1 MPGTRIRKKKII
13 NQMKTEFSAL
23 SVNEGL
29 ARSMVCAM
37 TAQLDVSVD
46 ALADVRCA
54 VSEAVTNAIV
64 HGYGAAVRASG
75 ADTGS
80 TSPHAGTAGTGGT
93 GNTGGTKG
101 TAGGKTVYI
110 LTTLYSDNSVKIII
124 RDRGR
129 GIADV
134 KRAMEPLYT
143 TDTTGERSGM
153 GFAIMQSFMDAV
165 RVRSVPGKGTT
176 VELRKRFSAPAEGSG
191 AEGSAAEKDSVPSA
205 GRRKRKKP
213 SGASPAAQDK
223 PETAVEDTAPEN
235 APGTVPDD
243 PASEEA

>member
-1 MPGTRIRKKKII
+1 MPGTRIRKKKIV

-54 VSEAVTNAIV
+54 VSEAVTNAVV
-64 HGYGAAVRASG
+64 HGYGGASG
-75 ADTGS
+75 PD
-80 TSPHAGTAGTGGT
+80 TAGTGGST
-93 GNTGGTKG
+93 G
-101 TAGGKTVYI
+101 TAGRKTVYI

-176 VELRKRFSAPAEGSG
+176 VELRKRFSAPAEGSA
-191 AEGSAAEKDSVPSA
+191 AEGSAPEDGKK
-205 GRRKRKKP
+205 KRKKR
-213 SGASPAAQDK
+213 ASAA
-223 PETAVEDTAPEN
+223 ETAPED
-235 APGTVPDD
+235 APGTVPDAAADTVAETVSDNPAPEDAPKTAVDD